1 MADIKTEQL
10 STDKIATDNKAAYAA
25 ILAANAAMREAI
37 AVASMSPIPYDL
49 WNEYGRAMQLQ
60 ERIRVGLK
68 PRTGA

>member
-1 MADIKTEQL
+1 ME
-10 STDKIATDNKAAYAA
+10 DKKVSLFNTDNKAAYAA

-37 AVASMSPIPYDL
+37 AIASISPIPYDL

-68 PRTGA
+68 PRAGA